1 VEAVTMFG
9 WRARIGLILPADN
22 TVAEPEFYSLPLPG
36 LSFHTVRLSA
46 TEHDA
51 MRSQAVTVAA
61 SLTEM
66 AVDVVAYGCAET
78 SFDAGQQGR
87 EHLSSLI
94 REACSVPVVTATA
107 AMLMALSELDIKR
120 LALVTPYRTLSGALL
135 EQTLRDDGF
144 DVVSSLH
151 RDFREGS
158 PDPREWYETNRQP
171 GTTVYQMAR
180 MADVVDA
187 DALVLSAT
195 NFSTL
200 SVLDQ
205 LERDQGKPAV
215 STNQSILWWC
225 LRKLGIKD
233 PVSGFGT
240 LLRRPR

>member
-1 VEAVTMFG
+1 MFG

-22 TVAEPEFYSLPLPG
+22 TVAEPELYSLGLPG
-36 LSFHTVRLSA
+36 VSFHTVRLSA
-46 TEHDA
+46 TEHEA
-51 MRSQAVTVAA
+51 MRSQAVAVGD

-78 SFDAGQQGR
+78 SFDAGQQNR
-87 EHLSSLI
+87 ERLSTLI
-94 REACSVPVVTATA
+94 GEACSVPVVTATG
-107 AMLMALSELDIKR
+107 AMLMALSELEVWR
-120 LALVTPYRTLSGALL
+120 VALVTPYQPKSGVLLERTL
-135 EQTLRDDGF
+135 RNDGL

-158 PDPREWYETNRQP
+158 RDPREWYETNRQP
-171 GTTVYQMAR
+171 ATTVYQMAR
-180 MADVVDA
+180 MADVDDA
-187 DALVLSAT
+187 DALLLSAT

-205 LERDQGKPAV
+205 LERDQGKPVV

-225 LRKLGIKD
+225 LRELGIKD